1 MLTTCPECHTTFRV
15 TQEHLGLR
23 RGLVRCG
30 HCTVVFNAY
39 DSLLAELVAPP
50 DEPDKIEEERVGR
63 KSGFIAPSAAMS
75 SEGAGMKPARDTVP
89 GAVGAGDITPA
100 FPTYMPETPPDEP
113 DKVEEERVGR
123 KSGFIA
129 PSAAMS
135 SEVPRESR
143 MADEETSDSIL
154 LSELP
159 TRIKRA
165 TPTGRP
171 RFILK
176 RLAALLLG
184 GLLLLQTAVFLRAEI
199 AAVLPATRPLLHALC
214 QPLNCVVP
222 LPRQLDKTAITASS
236 LEHDAENK
244 SRARLSLL
252 LANRSGQI
260 QTWPHIVLTL
270 TDVRDAPVAQ
280 RVFAPKEYL
289 AKDARLAAGMAA
301 GEEQEIRLDLDT
313 GTLAATGYALDLA
326 YR

>member
-30 HCTVVFNAY
+30 HCGVVFNAY

-50 DEPDKIEEERVGR
+50 DEPDKIEEAAPPFVETSDEAEAPLAGR
-63 KSGFIAPSAAMS
+63 MA
-75 SEGAGMKPARDTVP
+75 EEEHLV
-89 GAVGAGDITPA
+89 
-100 FPTYMPETPPDEP
+100 TPPDEP
-113 DKVEEERVGR
+113 DQSEEA
-123 KSGFIA
+123 A
-129 PSAAMS
+129 PSPEATPN
-135 SEVPRESR
+135 EVGGPLAGR
-143 MADEETSDSIL
+143 MLGRMVDEETSDSIL

-165 TPTGRP
+165 PSVGRP
-171 RFILK
+171 RFILQL
-176 RLAALLLG
+176 LAALLLG
-184 GLLLLQTAVFLRAEI
+184 GLFLLQVAVFLRADL
-199 AAVLPATRPLLHALC
+199 AATMPATRPLLQTLC

-222 LPRQLDKTAITASS
+222 LPRQLDKSAIAASS

-244 SRARLSLL
+244 SRARLYLL
-252 LANRSGQI
+252 LANRSGQA

>member
-1 MLTTCPECHTTFRV
+1 MLTTCPECRTTFRV

-30 HCTVVFNAY
+30 HCGVVFNAY
-39 DSLLAELVAPP
+39 DSLLAELVPPP
-50 DEPDKIEEERVGR
+50 DEPDQSEAAAPPFVEVPDEVEAPLAGRMAEEEHLL
-63 KSGFIAPSAAMS
+63 
-75 SEGAGMKPARDTVP
+75 
-89 GAVGAGDITPA
+89 
-100 FPTYMPETPPDEP
+100 TPPDEP
-113 DKVEEERVGR
+113 DQSEAAAPTPEATPNEAGDPLAGRV
-123 KSGFIA
+123 
-129 PSAAMS
+129 
-135 SEVPRESR
+135 VSR
-143 MADEETSDSIL
+143 IADEETSDSIL

-165 TPTGRP
+165 PPTGRP
-171 RFILK
+171 RRIPQI
-176 RLAALLLG
+176 LAALLLG
-184 GLLLLQTAVFLRAEI
+184 GLFLLQVAVFLRADL
-199 AAVLPATRPLLHALC
+199 AATMPVTRPLLQTLC
-214 QPLNCVVP
+214 QPFNCVVP
-222 LPRQLDKTAITASS
+222 LPRQLDKSAIAASS

-244 SRARLSLL
+244 SRARLYLL
-252 LANRSGQI
+252 LANRGGQA

-289 AKDARLAAGMAA
+289 AKGTRLEAGMAA

>member
-1 MLTTCPECHTTFRV
+1 MLTTCPECRTTFRV

-30 HCTVVFNAY
+30 HCGVVFNGY

-50 DEPDKIEEERVGR
+50 DKPDQIEDAAPPFVEAASEVGDPLAGRMVVEEGLV
-63 KSGFIAPSAAMS
+63 
-75 SEGAGMKPARDTVP
+75 T
-89 GAVGAGDITPA
+89 
-100 FPTYMPETPPDEP
+100 PDEP
-113 DKVEEERVGR
+113 DQTEETPTTVGGPLAGR
-123 KSGFIA
+123 IA
-129 PSAAMS
+129 DSM
-135 SEVPRESR
+135 V
-143 MADEETSDSIL
+143 DEETSESIL

-171 RFILK
+171 RFILQL
-176 RLAALLLG
+176 LAALLLG
-184 GLLLLQTAVFLRAEI
+184 GLFLLQLAIFLRAEI
-199 AAVLPATRPLLHALC
+199 AAVLPSTRPLLQTLC
-214 QPLNCVVP
+214 RPLDCVVP
-222 LPRQLDKTAITASS
+222 LPRQLDKSAIAASS

-244 SRARLSLL
+244 SRSRLYLL
-252 LANRSGQI
+252 LANRGSQA

-289 AKDARLAAGMAA
+289 AKDARLAAGMAT

-313 GTLAATGYALDLA
+313 GTLAATGYKLDLA

>member
-1 MLTTCPECHTTFRV
+1 MLTTCPECRTTFRV

-30 HCTVVFNAY
+30 HCGVVFNAY

-50 DEPDKIEEERVGR
+50 DDPDKIEEAAPPFVEAPDEAGSPPAGR
-63 KSGFIAPSAAMS
+63 M
-75 SEGAGMKPARDTVP
+75 
-89 GAVGAGDITPA
+89 AVEEPL
-100 FPTYMPETPPDEP
+100 ETPPDEP
-113 DKVEEERVGR
+113 DKPEAATPPFVE
-123 KSGFIA
+123 A
-129 PSAAMS
+129 PSEAGGPLAGRITNGAAD
-135 SEVPRESR
+135 
-143 MADEETSDSIL
+143 AETSDSIL

-159 TRIKRA
+159 TRIRRVSPAGRA
-165 TPTGRP
+165 R
-171 RFILK
+171 RILQF
-176 RLAALLLG
+176 AAAALLG
-184 GLLLLQTAVFLRAEI
+184 GLFLLQVAIFLRADL
-199 AAVLPATRPLLHALC
+199 AAVMPATRPLLQTLC
-214 QPLNCVVP
+214 RPLNCVVP
-222 LPRQLDKTAITASS
+222 LPRQLDKAAIAASS

-244 SRARLSLL
+244 SRARLYLL
-252 LANRSGQI
+252 LANRSGQA

-289 AKDARLAAGMAA
+289 AKNTRLENGMAA

>member
-1 MLTTCPECHTTFRV
+1 MLTTCPECHTSFRV

-39 DSLLAELVAPP
+39 DSLLAELVTPP
-50 DEPDKIEEERVGR
+50 DEPDKIEEAAPPFVE
-63 KSGFIAPSAAMS
+63 APSEDEAPELEVAPLVP
-75 SEGAGMKPARDTVP
+75 EPEPPTTVGGPLAGR
-89 GAVGAGDITPA
+89 
-100 FPTYMPETPPDEP
+100 
-113 DKVEEERVGR
+113 
-123 KSGFIA
+123 IA
-129 PSAAMS
+129 NS
-135 SEVPRESR
+135 
-143 MADEETSDSIL
+143 MADEETSESIL

-176 RLAALLLG
+176 LLAALLLG
-184 GLLLLQTAVFLRAEI
+184 GLLLLQMAVFLRAEI
-199 AAVLPATRPLLHALC
+199 ASVLPATRPLLHALC

-222 LPRQLDKTAITASS
+222 LLRQLDKTAIAASS

-289 AKDARLAAGMAA
+289 AKDARLEAGMAA

-313 GTLAATGYALDLA
+313 GTLAATGYKLDLA

>member
-1 MLTTCPECHTTFRV
+1 MLTTCPECRTTFRV

-50 DEPDKIEEERVGR
+50 DEPDKIEETAPPFVEAAGEVG
-63 KSGFIAPSAAMS
+63 GPL
-75 SEGAGMKPARDTVP
+75 AGRMAEENDLV
-89 GAVGAGDITPA
+89 
-100 FPTYMPETPPDEP
+100 TPPDEP
-113 DKVEEERVGR
+113 DQIEETAPPPEATPNEVGDPFA
-123 KSGFIA
+123 G
-129 PSAAMS
+129 
-135 SEVPRESR
+135 R

-165 TPTGRP
+165 MPTGRP

-176 RLAALLLG
+176 LLATVLLG
-184 GLLLLQTAVFLRAEI
+184 GLFLLQLAVFLRADI
-199 AAVLPATRPLLHALC
+199 AAVLPSTRPLLQTLC
-214 QPLNCVVP
+214 RPLNCVVP
-222 LPRQLDKTAITASS
+222 LPRQLDKSAIAASS

-244 SRARLSLL
+244 SRSRLYLL
-252 LANRSGQI
+252 LANRSSQT

-289 AKDARLAAGMAA
+289 AKDARLAAGMAT

>member
-30 HCTVVFNAY
+30 HCGVVFNAY

-50 DEPDKIEEERVGR
+50 AEPDKIEYAAPLPEETQREGEVPELAVE
-63 KSGFIAPSAAMS
+63 APVQTLAPKPELPVAA
-75 SEGAGMKPARDTVP
+75 
-89 GAVGAGDITPA
+89 
-100 FPTYMPETPPDEP
+100 PEPVAMPPD
-113 DKVEEERVGR
+113 D
-123 KSGFIA
+123 
-129 PSAAMS
+129 
-135 SEVPRESR
+135 
-143 MADEETSDSIL
+143 ETSESIL

-159 TRIKRA
+159 TRARA
-165 TPTGRP
+165 ASPAGRL
-171 RFILK
+171 RFSLQF
-176 RLAALLLG
+176 LAALILG
-184 GLLLLQTAVFLRAEI
+184 GLLLLQLAIFQRADLA
-199 AAVLPATRPLLHALC
+199 AAVPASRPLLQALC
-214 QPLNCVVP
+214 RPLGCSVA
-222 LPRQLDKTAITASS
+222 LPRQLDKTAIVASS

-252 LANRSGQI
+252 LANRGGQA

-280 RVFAPKEYL
+280 RVFAPGEYL
-289 AKDARLAAGMAA
+289 AEGARLAAGMTA

>member
-30 HCTVVFNAY
+30 HCGVVFNGY

-50 DEPDKIEEERVGR
+50 DEPDQIKEAAPPFVEAAGEVGDPLAGRMVVEEGLV
-63 KSGFIAPSAAMS
+63 
-75 SEGAGMKPARDTVP
+75 T
-89 GAVGAGDITPA
+89 
-100 FPTYMPETPPDEP
+100 PDEP
-113 DKVEEERVGR
+113 DQTEETPTTVGGPLAGR
-123 KSGFIA
+123 IA
-129 PSAAMS
+129 DS
-135 SEVPRESR
+135 

-154 LSELP
+154 LSELS
-159 TRIKRA
+159 TRIKQT

-171 RFILK
+171 RFIQQL
-176 RLAALLLG
+176 LAALFLG
-184 GLLLLQTAVFLRAEI
+184 GLLLLQMAVFLRAEI
-199 AAVLPATRPLLHALC
+199 ASVLPATRPLLDTLC
-214 QPLNCVVP
+214 RPLNCVVP
-222 LPRQLDKTAITASS
+222 LPRQLDKTAIAASS

-252 LANRSGQI
+252 LANRSGQV

-280 RVFAPKEYL
+280 RVFTPKEYL
-289 AKDARLAAGMAA
+289 AKDARLEAGMAA

-313 GTLAATGYALDLA
+313 GTLAATGYKLDLA